1 MHPDPAFSMVR
12 RRLILGLPLIG
23 VASRATLAL
32 ATPPSAKTQPATRL
46 AGTTTLIPDH
56 SLDAQQAL
64 GMIAT
69 GYEKGCG
76 GRLGVHIFCPETGAA
91 LTWRG
96 NERFLMCSSF
106 KASLVACV
114 LARCDRDEDE
124 LTTRLPFLDSDF
136 TASAWAPVARKNR
149 DAGSLSLAAL
159 CAGAVTASDNV
170 CANMLLRHIGGPA
183 ALTHFWRES
192 GDEITRLDAYEP
204 ELNRPSADAAAN
216 TTSPVA
222 MARTLHRLVH
232 GTLLHPNSAALLRSW
247 MISCNTGTHRLRA
260 GLPPHWISGDKTG
273 NNGQDIAADI
283 AFAAPDPGIGKS
295 LIIAVYTAGGTPD
308 ETRFR
313 NVFHDLG
320 ALAPRLIA

>member
-1 MHPDPAFSMVR
+1 MHSEPAFSLTR

-23 VASRATLAL
+23 IASRASRSFA
-32 ATPPSAKTQPATRL
+32 APPET
-46 AGTTTLIPDH
+46 GTTPLAPDH
-56 SLDAQQAL
+56 PHDAQQAL
-64 GMIAT
+64 ASIAS

-96 NERFLMCSSF
+96 DERFLMCSSF

-124 LTTRLPFLDSDF
+124 LTTRIRFQDSDF
-136 TASAWAPVARKNR
+136 TSSAWAPVARKNR

-183 ALTHFWRES
+183 ALTRFWRES
-192 GDEITRLDAYEP
+192 GDDITRLDAYEP

-216 TTSPVA
+216 TTTPVA

-247 MISCNTGTHRLRA
+247 MISCTTGTHRLRA
-260 GLPPHWISGDKTG
+260 GLPPNWIAGDKTG
-273 NNGQDIAADI
+273 NNGEDIAADI
-283 AFAAPDPGIGKS
+283 AFAAPSTDSGKS
-295 LIIAVYTAGGTPD
+295 LVIAAYTAGGKPD
-308 ETRFR
+308 EMRFR
-313 NVFHDLG
+313 SVFHDLG